1 VILVAAVVVTNAVH
15 GNKSAE
21 DPVECLP
28 EDSFE
33 GAPMNTSTLAR
44 HLAVG
49 LLLSAACLAIPQAH
63 AAGWGAALRDAP
75 LRDFTDEDISQHL
88 AAIRKALDSDDPKVV
103 VEWRNDA
110 TGAGSK
116 ISVIGQPKLKG
127 YGACKRLSTLSF
139 SKKRKGY
146 ATPFT
151 VCKNTDGRWVV
162 AG

>member
-1 VILVAAVVVTNAVH
+1 
-15 GNKSAE
+15 
-21 DPVECLP
+21 
-28 EDSFE
+28 
-33 GAPMNTSTLAR
+33 MNTSTLAR

-151 VCKNTDGRWVV
+151 VCKNADGRWVV
-162 AG
+162 AGS